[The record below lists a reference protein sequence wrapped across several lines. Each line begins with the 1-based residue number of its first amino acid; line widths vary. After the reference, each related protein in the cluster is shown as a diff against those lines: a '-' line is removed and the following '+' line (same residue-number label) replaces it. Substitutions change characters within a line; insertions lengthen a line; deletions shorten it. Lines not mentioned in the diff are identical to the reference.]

1 MTQEQSPTNS
11 TAASNAE
18 RFERDLRQ
26 LPIAA
31 VDVAQPDL
39 FSAGFAPRYLA
50 RLRQEAPVHHCP
62 EGRFAPYWSITRHS
76 DIEAIELDT
85 ETFSSAHANGG
96 ITIGSS
102 ADDPQFFPAFIS
114 MDPPRHATQRRV
126 IAPAFSPDRLAQME
140 PRIRAW
146 SAEILDALPRGEWFD
161 WVDRVSI
168 ELTARTLALLLG
180 FPQDRSR
187 DLIRW
192 SEAMVALP
200 GHPAYSTPENKMRV
214 MKECFDTFDAIWAE
228 RLEAPGGDDLISLL
242 AQGEETRHMPKPEF
256 YGNIL
261 LLIVGGND
269 TTRNSI
275 SGSIVALHAFPG
287 ELQKLRADRDLLA
300 NLTPE
305 LLRWQ
310 TPIAHMRRTATR
322 DVIVGG
328 KTIRRGDK
336 VVLWY
341 LSANRDET
349 LFERP
354 DDFVIDR
361 PNARRHLAFG
371 FGVHRCIGARL
382 ADLQVR
388 TLWEEI
394 LRRTPTFEVEPNPV
408 RVPSTFIN
416 GYQQVMVR
424 LPRPST
430 E

>member
-1 MTQEQSPTNS
+1 MTHEQSPENS
-11 TAASNAE
+11 APASNAQ
-18 RFERDLRQ
+18 RFEQDLHQ

-31 VDVAQPDL
+31 LDVAQPDL
-39 FSAGFAPRYLA
+39 FAAGFAPRYLA
-50 RLRQEAPVHHCP
+50 RLRHEAPVHYCA

-102 ADDPQFFPAFIS
+102 AGDPQFFPAFIS

-126 IAPAFSPDRLAQME
+126 VAPAFSPERLAQME
-140 PRIRAW
+140 PQIRAW
-146 SAEILDALPRGEWFD
+146 CVEILEALPHGEWFD

-180 FPQDRSR
+180 FPQERSR

-214 MKECFDTFDAIWAE
+214 MKECFDTFDAIWAQ
-228 RLEAPGGDDLISLL
+228 RLETPGGDDLISLL
-242 AQGEETRHMPKPEF
+242 ARGEETRHMPKPEF
-256 YGNIL
+256 YGNVL

-275 SGSIVALHAFPG
+275 SGSVVALHAFPDA
-287 ELQKLRADRDLLA
+287 LQKLRADRALLA

-322 DVIVGG
+322 DVTIGD
-328 KTIRRGDK
+328 KHIRRGDK

-349 LFERP
+349 LFERA
-354 DDFVIDR
+354 DDFVLER
-361 PNARRHLAFG
+361 HNARRHLAFG

-394 LRRTPTFEVEPNPV
+394 LRRIPAFDVAADPV

-424 LPRPST
+424 LPQESAA
-430 E
+430 